1 MPRLHIRPV
10 KLRKWFPPNDPVAT
24 AVAMLCI
31 LREDFLL
38 ELYGITND
46 HIERLDDNDESYR
59 RTYFWRNTLRTL
71 EEIRNVLNRLNS
83 ESSFRDAMS
92 REPAPI
98 QDAFK
103 KLKRELNKASR
114 QFLLNLR
121 NTMGGHLDE
130 PTIQAALDAMD
141 PLQEGFVQVGEIL
154 GKIHYKFAEEIL
166 WAALLSNTPEKDFN
180 KKIEELLG
188 RSSRLNRTVV
198 AIDYVVNCYLRDRG
212 LP

>member
-1 MPRLHIRPV
+1 MV
-10 KLRKWFPPNDPVAT
+10 PPNDPVAT

-38 ELYGITND
+38 ELFGVTND
-46 HIERLDDNDESYR
+46 HIERLDDNDEGYR

-71 EEIRNVLNRLNS
+71 EEIRGVLNRLNS
-83 ESSFRDAMS
+83 EPSFRDAMS

-121 NTMGGHLDE
+121 NTMGGHLDA
-130 PTIQAALDAMD
+130 PTIQAALNGMD
-141 PLQEGFVQVGEIL
+141 
-154 GKIHYKFAEEIL
+154 
-166 WAALLSNTPEKDFN
+166 LL
-180 KKIEELLG
+180 
-188 RSSRLNRTVV
+188 
-198 AIDYVVNCYLRDRG
+198 
-212 LP
+212 